1 MSKNKD
7 SKQDTVENLSE
18 EELNDKIEVNN
29 EEEMKNTSTDIKV
42 EETLDESKNSNK
54 EILGDNVEENEK
66 VEDGKNLVFLKR
78 VLSGIIDQVIS
89 IAIALVLLLVFN
101 LVLKIFGFYIV
112 EREPIFAI
120 IYVITNILYTP
131 ICNSSKLGKTI
142 GLKINFK

>member
-1 MSKNKD
+1 LSKNKD
-7 SKQDTVENLSE
+7 SKQDTVENVSE

-29 EEEMKNTSTDIKV
+29 EDEMKNTSTDIKV

>member
-7 SKQDTVENLSE
+7 SKQDTVENVSE

-29 EEEMKNTSTDIKV
+29 EEIKNTSTDIKT

-54 EILGDNVEENEK
+54 EILGDDVEENKK

>member
-7 SKQDTVENLSE
+7 SKQDTVENVIE

>member
-1 MSKNKD
+1 LSKNKD
-7 SKQDTVENLSE
+7 SKQDTVENVSE